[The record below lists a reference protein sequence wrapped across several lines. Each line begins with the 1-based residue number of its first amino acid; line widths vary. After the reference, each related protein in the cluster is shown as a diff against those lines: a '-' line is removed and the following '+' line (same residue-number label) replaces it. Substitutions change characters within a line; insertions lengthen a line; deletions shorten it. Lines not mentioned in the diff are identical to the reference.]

1 MSEKKNY
8 NCKKYFLHQLNK
20 NIKNEN
26 KILTMKYAPSVRE
39 LLSDYQEIF
48 IDYQENFMNEKYKKS
63 MDAIINAI
71 KYFLKGDVVYKNN
84 DLLKNDFIYLLVL
97 IEEFIK
103 NQNSSC
109 YKQLYIISKTLI
121 KKMKSLNLTEIIIEK
136 VIQETNYENIDKA
149 INSLI
154 NELMYSGYS
163 LKFLS
168 NWMNKNKMISDIK
181 GEVGEEILS
190 DKVHKIIELDTNPKL
205 VDYIFYFNI
214 YNFKYFSGLDTIHI
228 SNDLILEKIDFSTL
242 EATQGLSDKTLKQIP
257 QSTSH
262 SLYKVSLKI
271 HDQYKG
277 LEFIKDKLV
286 NYLQLIIY
294 LDINKISNVILPKIF
309 SKSENEVESIISF
322 NDLDEEI
329 LFSGIE
335 AREKYDIIDF
345 VNYRKELLQ
354 NGLPMNDA
362 INLQKSLNIVKNQ
375 KDQSSENKLL
385 NLWGVM
391 ESVLTF
397 YDGNSIIGKI
407 KDIIPKLV
415 CLYYIKKLLNNFWSD
430 LLKYKPR
437 KEEFSIIDEIF
448 NECLEGENKYDLEKL
463 LNFIEKKG
471 TQLIKDFDFNDIL
484 KRDISRIGAFLSEKQ
499 NRIKII
505 ENLKNSIE
513 NDLVRIYR
521 TRNILIHSGNRTNT
535 NINLKTLRLSQYNNH
550 LLGVI
555 IYYKRKNHDVTIE
568 EILNSINL
576 TYINYTKILNEK
588 PPNHF
593 EMCKPKYLFM

>member
-1 MSEKKNY
+1 MSEKKNN
-8 NCKKYFLHQLNK
+8 NCKKYFLYQLNK
-20 NIKNEN
+20 TIKNEN

-48 IDYQENFMNEKYKKS
+48 IDYQENFMNDKYQKS
-63 MDAIINAI
+63 MDDIISAI
-71 KYFLKGDVVYKNN
+71 KFFFKEDIAYKNN
-84 DLLKNDFIYLLVL
+84 DSLKKDFLYLLKL
-97 IEEFIK
+97 IDDSIK
-103 NQNSSC
+103 NSNKSY

-136 VIQETNYENIDKA
+136 VIHETNYENIDKA
-149 INSLI
+149 VISLV
-154 NELMYSGYS
+154 NELMFSGYS

-168 NWMNKNKMISDIK
+168 NWMNTNNMISDIMGSVK
-181 GEVGEEILS
+181 DEVLTQKIKEIIVLN
-190 DKVHKIIELDTNPKL
+190 TNPNL
-205 VDYIFYFNI
+205 IDYVFYFNI
-214 YNFKYFSGLDTIHI
+214 YNFEHFSELETINI
-228 SNDLILEKIDFSTL
+228 SNDLILEKINFDILKTSQ
-242 EATQGLSDKTLKQIP
+242 ELSEKTLKQIP
-257 QSTSH
+257 PSTNH
-262 SLYKVSLKI
+262 SLYKISLKF
-271 HDQYKG
+271 HDMYKG
-277 LEFIKDKLV
+277 LEFIKEALI

-294 LDINKISNVILPKIF
+294 LENNKASNIILPKIF
-309 SKSENEVESIISF
+309 SKSKDGVESTISF
-322 NDLDEEI
+322 NDLDEEL

-345 VNYRKELLQ
+345 VNYREQLLQ

-391 ESVLTF
+391 ESILTF

-430 LLKYKPR
+430 LLKYKGRRADFP
-437 KEEFSIIDEIF
+437 IIDEIF
-448 NECLEGENKYDLEKL
+448 NECLEGENKYDLDKL
-463 LNFIEKKG
+463 LNFIKTKG
-471 TQLIKDFDFNDIL
+471 EQLTINFDFNDIL
-484 KRDISRIGAFLSEKQ
+484 KRDISKIGAFLFDKKS
-499 NRIKII
+499 RIKII
-505 ENLKNSIE
+505 ENLKDSIE
-513 NDLVRIYR
+513 NDLIRIYR

-576 TYINYTKILNEK
+576 TYINYTEILNEK
-588 PPNHF
+588 KPNHF
-593 EMCKPKYLFM
+593 DMCKPKYLFM